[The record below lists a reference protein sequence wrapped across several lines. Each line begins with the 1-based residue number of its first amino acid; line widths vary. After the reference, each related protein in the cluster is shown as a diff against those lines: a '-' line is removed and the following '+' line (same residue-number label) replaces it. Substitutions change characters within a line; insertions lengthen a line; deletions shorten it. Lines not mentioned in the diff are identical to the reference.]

1 MNPYCSILQKDTI
14 TYLFS
19 RIEQQL
25 SLPTLI
31 VDELLANLPCN
42 IERAALIVGNENL
55 EALLNLNILTQE
67 LIETT
72 KVDSVNRGW
81 FLAQSEKHLYDSV
94 KEKTVLILGCGG
106 LGSHSAWAM
115 TALGIKKLILIDDDH
130 VSIDNLNRQL
140 LYDQT
145 DINHSKVFVLKNK
158 LSKINPDIEIVTYKR
173 KITNPY
179 IQLSDILTLH
189 DPVDLVIKA
198 VDTPD
203 NHMRLFSDYFSHMK
217 IPYTS
222 GGTLGNGIILGP
234 TYHPSLPNHYQ
245 KEIAATEELTRVH
258 VKGTSLPMIMEK
270 VAAEVNL
277 EALNI
282 LCNRINKVRFND
294 SISYENLY
302 EPSISREK
310 RNLRIFLFLIVGLIS
325 TSLQFLVLFLILWMT
340 SSKKEM
346 MMKVVSLASGFAFS
360 QVIQVLLRANVFTI
374 HIAIICFVLFF
385 SSIPLAIFCLCDYFI
400 RNYRRISQ

>member
-1 MNPYCSILQKDTI
+1 M
-14 TYLFS
+14 
-19 RIEQQL
+19 
-25 SLPTLI
+25 
-31 VDELLANLPCN
+31 
-42 IERAALIVGNENL
+42 GNENL
-55 EALLNLNILTQE
+55 EALLNLNILTKE

-115 TALGIKKLILIDDDH
+115 TALGIKKMILIDDDN

-140 LYDQT
+140 LYDQA
-145 DINHSKVFVLKNK
+145 DINHSKVSVLKNK

-189 DPVDLVIKA
+189 DPVNLVIKA

-203 NHMRLFSDYFSHMK
+203 NHMRLFSDYFSHMN

-282 LCNRINKVRFND
+282 LCNRIDKVRFND

-325 TSLQFLVLFLILWMT
+325 TSLQFLVLFLIFWMI

-360 QVIQVLLRANVFTI
+360 QAIQVLLRANVFTI
-374 HIAIICFVLFF
+374 HIAIICFILFF

-400 RNYRRISQ
+400 RNYRRISE